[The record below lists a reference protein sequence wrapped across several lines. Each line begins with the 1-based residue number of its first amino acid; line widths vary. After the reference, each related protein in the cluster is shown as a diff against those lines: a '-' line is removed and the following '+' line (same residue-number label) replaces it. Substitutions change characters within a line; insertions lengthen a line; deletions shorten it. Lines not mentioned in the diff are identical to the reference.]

1 MTNYLHRCFFERT
14 EDCRQLLI
22 QITLLSRLRSFFT
35 KYPKHELISRIEKA
49 AKNCKVGD
57 VWEAQPSWWT
67 SGGDSPAHYDALML
81 ESLVEFGFGC
91 ILATDVGGGG
101 LRQHMTPE
109 QLADL
114 TKASIQQRANQLCRE
129 LHNLERAHLIMN
141 EIDKRK
147 TKQDA
152 SGANG
157 GGPKKGKQTGL
168 HSFFSKTAHLSNNK
182 VTNNVAVV
190 LSDDEDVPKDPDGI
204 KFGEE
209 EVYEEPASSSSPSN
223 KRLLVESTSADG
235 VSEESP
241 EKKKKIE

>member
-1 MTNYLHRCFFERT
+1 M
-14 EDCRQLLI
+14 I

-57 VWEAQPSWWT
+57 VWETQPSWWA
-67 SGGDSPAHYDALML
+67 SGGDSPTHYDALML

-101 LRQHMTPE
+101 LRQHMTPA

-129 LHNLERAHLIMN
+129 LDHQERTLHLLS

-147 TKQDA
+147 IKKDA
-152 SGANG
+152 SGSG
-157 GGPKKGKQTGL
+157 LKKAKQTGL
-168 HSFFSKTAHLSNNK
+168 HSFFGKTAHLGNNK
-182 VTNNVAVV
+182 RENVAVVV
-190 LSDDEDVPKDPDGI
+190 LSDDEDTRKEPEGR
-204 KFGEE
+204 KFDE
-209 EVYEEPASSSSPSN
+209 EVYNQEG
-223 KRLLVESTSADG
+223 KRLLVESGSADG
-235 VSEESP
+235 VAEESP
-241 EKKKKIE
+241 EKKTKL